1 MASSE
6 PSARPAVM
14 KLAPPDNVAIA
25 LRPLH
30 EGESL
35 VLDDTPLAIDCDVAV
50 GHKIAARAI
59 AAGEPIVKYNCPI
72 GVATRAIPAGHHVHT
87 HNVQSTYLPSTTLPA
102 P

>member
-1 MASSE
+1 MADIAAD
-6 PSARPAVM
+6 PARPLIRLGAG
-14 KLAPPDNVAIA
+14 DNILIA
-25 LRPLH
+25 R
-30 EGESL
+30 
-35 VLDDTPLAIDCDVAV
+35 VPLALGQRVPAEGLTV
-50 GHKIAARAI
+50 RAQVPAGHKIAARAI